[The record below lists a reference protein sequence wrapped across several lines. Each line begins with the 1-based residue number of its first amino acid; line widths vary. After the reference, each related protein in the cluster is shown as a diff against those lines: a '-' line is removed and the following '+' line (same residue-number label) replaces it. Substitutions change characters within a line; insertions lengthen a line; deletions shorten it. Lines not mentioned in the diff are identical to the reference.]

1 MTSYED
7 YRNRIIAAQ
16 EQWNRDRESIYTST
30 NSLSGNFVGE
40 FDPPKIPGP
49 DNYDS
54 MTLAQMV
61 EAVDAM
67 RPAAA
72 RQAGEAW
79 LNIGAQLT
87 AATTLFNLRFAR
99 TVNGDGGHGGWTGQ
113 SGAAAASA
121 VNNYAEKSE
130 NLSGAAALVSYKLLE
145 LQTGLEQTQA
155 LMPQATQRPELQ
167 GKTLPQEGV
176 MKSGDYT
183 EEEATQE
190 ARRVLR
196 TVFGQV
202 VNQTDHGVPV
212 LPAAPPI
219 VDPTQPPVSPPGG
232 TSPGS
237 QGPTGSGEPG
247 EAGETPDGTEEPGP
261 DEQGVNPGQ
270 PAGTDPAATTPQS
283 VEPASATQQPNS
295 PANTPGSP
303 ANTPSGTGTPSPTTP
318 TPTIPPRSTGAPSTP
333 GRPTSPG
340 IPNTPSTPAPGRSV
354 SGVPQQPAAN
364 PLAASTGTN
373 NQARGAAGTSGMAP
387 GAAGKGKDDE
397 RETSGVKDY
406 LINKQNGEEVTGL
419 DSMPKSVPPVIGGDH
434 G

>member
-1 MTSYED
+1 MTSYDD

-16 EQWNRDRESIYTST
+16 EQWNRDREAIYTST
-30 NSLSGNFVGE
+30 NSLTGDFTGE

-61 EAVDAM
+61 EAVDVM
-67 RPAAA
+67 RPSAA

-79 LNIGAQLT
+79 LNIGAQLA
-87 AATTLFNLRFAR
+87 AATTMFNLQFAR

-113 SGAAAASA
+113 SGAAAAAA
-121 VNNYAEKSE
+121 VNNYAKKSE
-130 NLSGAAALVSYKLLE
+130 NLPGAAALVSYKLLE
-145 LQTGLEQTQA
+145 LHTGLEQTQA
-155 LMPQATQRPELQ
+155 LMPQATQRPDLQ

-219 VDPTQPPVSPPGG
+219 VDDPVQPPVAPPGG
-232 TSPGS
+232 TSP
-237 QGPTGSGEPG
+237 GPTGSGEPG
-247 EAGETPDGTEEPGP
+247 KPSEVPDGTGNPSSEESGDSP
-261 DEQGVNPGQ
+261 EQPL
-270 PAGTDPAATTPQS
+270 ATDPAATTPQS
-283 VEPASATQQPNS
+283 VNPANATQQPAS
-295 PANTPGSP
+295 PANTPGIP

-333 GRPTSPG
+333 GRPGSPG
-340 IPNTPSTPAPGRSV
+340 IPSTPGTPAPGRSIP
-354 SGVPQQPAAN
+354 GVPQQSGAN
-364 PLAASTGTN
+364 PLAASAGTGNRPGT
-373 NQARGAAGTSGMAP
+373 AGTSGVAP

-397 RETSGVKDY
+397 RETSGTKDY

-419 DSMPKSVPPVIGGDH
+419 DSLPKTVPPVIGGGH

>member
-16 EQWNRDRESIYTST
+16 EQWNRERAAIYADTS
-30 NSLSGNFVGE
+30 SLTGNFVGE

-67 RPAAA
+67 RPNVA

-87 AATTLFNLRFAR
+87 AATTLFNQHFVR

-113 SGAAAASA
+113 SGAAATTA
-121 VNNYAEKSE
+121 VNNYAKKSE

-155 LMPQATQRPELQ
+155 LMPQATQRPDLQ

-212 LPAAPPI
+212 LPAAPTI
-219 VDPTQPPVSPPGG
+219 VDPGQSPATPPGG

-237 QGPTGSGEPG
+237 PGSTGSGEPG
-247 EAGETPDGTEEPGP
+247 QSGGAPEGTETPGTEKPGDNP
-261 DEQGVNPGQ
+261 EQS
-270 PAGTDPAATTPQS
+270 PATNPAATTPQS
-283 VEPASATQQPNS
+283 VNPANTATPTGS
-295 PANTPGSP
+295 PANTPG
-303 ANTPSGTGTPSPTTP
+303 TPGTTPTSATPSPTTP
-318 TPTIPPRSTGAPSTP
+318 TPTVPPRSIGTPSTP
-333 GRPTSPG
+333 GKPTGPG
-340 IPNTPSTPAPGRSV
+340 VPGTPGTPSPGRSV
-354 SGVPQQPAAN
+354 AGVPQQPGAN
-364 PLAASTGTN
+364 PLAASAGAG
-373 NQARGAAGTSGMAP
+373 NQARGAGTSGMAP

-397 RETSGVKDY
+397 RQTSGVKDY

-419 DSMPKSVPPVIGGDH
+419 DSIPKSVPPVIGGDH

>member
-1 MTSYED
+1 MTSYDD

-16 EQWNRDRESIYTST
+16 EQWNRDREAIYTST
-30 NSLSGNFVGE
+30 NSLTSNFTGE

-54 MTLAQMV
+54 MTLAQMI
-61 EAVDAM
+61 EAADAM
-67 RPAAA
+67 KPSAA

-79 LNIGAQLT
+79 LNIGAQLA
-87 AATTLFNLRFAR
+87 AATTLFNQHFAR

-113 SGAAAASA
+113 SGAAAAAA
-121 VNNYAEKSE
+121 VNNYAKKSE
-130 NLSGAAALVSYKLLE
+130 NLPEAAALVSYKLLE

-155 LMPQATQRPELQ
+155 LMPQATQRPDLH

-219 VDPTQPPVSPPGG
+219 VDDPSPPPVAPPGG
-232 TSPGS
+232 TSA
-237 QGPTGSGEPG
+237 GPAGSGESGKPSEVPESAGDPG
-247 EAGETPDGTEEPGP
+247 STEPSGSP
-261 DEQGVNPGQ
+261 EQPI
-270 PAGTDPAATTPQS
+270 ATDPAATTPQS
-283 VEPASATQQPNS
+283 VTPANATQQPAS
-295 PANTPGSP
+295 PANTPATP
-303 ANTPSGTGTPSPTTP
+303 ANTPSGTGIPSPTAPSPT
-318 TPTIPPRSTGAPSTP
+318 TPTIPPRSTGTPNTPGRPSSPGIPSTP
-333 GRPTSPG
+333 G
-340 IPNTPSTPAPGRSV
+340 TPAPGRSIP
-354 SGVPQQPAAN
+354 GVPQQPSAN
-364 PLAASTGTN
+364 PLAASSGTGNRPGT
-373 NQARGAAGTSGMAP
+373 AGASGVAP

-397 RETSGVKDY
+397 RETSGTKDY
-406 LINKQNGEEVTGL
+406 LINTQNGEEVTGL
-419 DSMPKSVPPVIGGDH
+419 DSLPKTVPPVIGGGHD
-434 G
+434 